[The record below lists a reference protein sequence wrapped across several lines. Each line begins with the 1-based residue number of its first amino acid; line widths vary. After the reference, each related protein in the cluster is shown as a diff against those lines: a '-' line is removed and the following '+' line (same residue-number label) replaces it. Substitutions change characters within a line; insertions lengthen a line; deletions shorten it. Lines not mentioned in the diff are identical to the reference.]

1 MTTRGTVGERWPRV
15 IAHADMDAFYAAV
28 EQLDDPALRGR
39 PLLVGP
45 LSSRGVVLTASYE
58 ARPFGVGS
66 AMPMVHARRLCPQAL
81 VVPPRFERYSE
92 VSATIMR
99 LFGDFSPDVEALS
112 LDEAFLDMTGSERLF
127 GSPAAIG
134 RKIKDAVR
142 EATGGLTASVGVSG
156 TKYVAKVASGYRKPD
171 GLTVVAPAEA
181 RAWLATL
188 PVGNLW
194 GAGKKT
200 AARLEG
206 LGYRTIGD
214 VAAADPRKLERAL
227 GKLGMR
233 FHALARGEDF
243 RGVESARRAR
253 SLSCERT
260 LNVDV
265 AARHDIE
272 AHLRAAADTV
282 ARRLRRRA
290 LTAGGVR
297 VKLKRTDFQ
306 ILTRQRTLRAPSD
319 VAAELFAAARTLLD
333 EIAAQG
339 PFRLVG
345 LAAYEIASA
354 ADEEQLGLPI
364 DSRRTRALET
374 AVDSVVERFGAG
386 AVQRAADLINDRGLG
401 LAANLDFLG
410 EGDADAEREESDAD
424 AVDRHS
430 TD

>member
-1 MTTRGTVGERWPRV
+1 LTTPGSVGERWPRV

-28 EQLDDPALRGR
+28 EQLDDPTLRGR

-45 LSSRGVVLTASYE
+45 NSMRGVVLTASYE

-66 AMPMVHARRLCPQAL
+66 AMPMAQARRLCPQAL
-81 VVPPRFERYSE
+81 VVPPRFERYSQ

-127 GSPAAIG
+127 GSPEAIG

-142 EATGGLTASVGVSG
+142 EGTGGLTASVGVSG
-156 TKYVAKVASGYRKPD
+156 TKYVAKVASGYHKPD

-181 RAWLATL
+181 RAWLAPL
-188 PVGNLW
+188 PVGHLW

-206 LGYRTIGD
+206 LGFRTIGD
-214 VAAADPRKLERAL
+214 VAAADPQRLVQAV

-243 RGVESARRAR
+243 RGVEGARRAR

-265 AARHDIE
+265 AARHEIE
-272 AHLRAAADTV
+272 AHLRASADTV
-282 ARRLRRRA
+282 ARRLRRRGLRA
-290 LTAGGVR
+290 RGVR
-297 VKLKRTDFQ
+297 VKLKRTDFE
-306 ILTRQRTLRAPSD
+306 ILTRQRTLQAPSD
-319 VAAELFAAARTLLD
+319 VAAEFFAAARTLLD
-333 EIAAQG
+333 DIVAEG

-345 LAAYEIASA
+345 LAAYEIEGA
-354 ADEEQLGLPI
+354 ADREQLGLAI
-364 DSRRTRALET
+364 DSGRTRALET
-374 AVDSVVERFGAG
+374 ALDSVAERFGAG
-386 AVQRAADLINDRGLG
+386 VVQRAADLINDRGLG
-401 LAANLDFLG
+401 LAANLDFLADNDGAAEG
-410 EGDADAEREESDAD
+410 EGAPDALDLE
-424 AVDRHS
+424 S